1 MKKNLLKLSALFVSG
16 LFMFACSSD
25 EKTLQPE
32 DQAMELSFN
41 VSLNDL
47 TRAAVDAPD
56 DGTNQPCVDP
66 EDFVA
71 TNYTALITIKTNG
84 ITPVQYEKKI
94 RSVGGKFVTDPISLT
109 KPVGNPHTLAQM
121 LIVDNNDNNKV
132 HWSSVEDT
140 NPDGKYEFAVP
151 QEHKTPREIKW
162 DDQNMEVM
170 QKNVMDMTLLCAVND
185 KPSDFGYGQW
195 GLDLVKVICLNYS
208 VNVCGDPCD
217 ASVDPK
223 HEIGETQ
230 ITVIKENKVGNDWV
244 YANKF
249 TSTSAAG
256 KENIGEICVNDQLSV
271 ADEDERFT
279 ITISVQGYGSIMAQ
293 VTGDQLFEN
302 YTNSGFWEIPQGQE
316 NGYLH
321 FDLCDLDWSTV
332 NTPVTPITDV
342 EDPWN
347 FIVSVPKI
355 CNQVCDPDCGDIF
368 VNWVNGEF
376 GECGTKCSW
385 YTYCGWFKYDKYDG
399 KTSLFSWPKTKTTLL
414 TPGTMLSAG
423 DKVKVTYIAA
433 EKDLLELTLIPRPTK
448 PAVVTPAPATKTY
461 DYNTYTA
468 EVTVDKDGCYA
479 LQMIVNPYGCKLWP
493 AYLRIINVEKIK

>member
-1 MKKNLLKLSALFVSG
+1 MKKNLLKLSALFVGG

-25 EKTLQPE
+25 EKTVQTE
-32 DQAMELSFN
+32 DQSMELSFN
-41 VSLNDL
+41 VSFNDL
-47 TRAAVDAPD
+47 TRAAVDAND

-66 EDFVA
+66 EDFDA
-71 TNYTALITIKTNG
+71 TQYTALITIKTNG
-84 ITPVQYEKKI
+84 TTPVQYEKKI

-109 KPVGNPHTLAQM
+109 KPVGAPHTLSQM
-121 LIVDNNDNNKV
+121 LIVDNNQNANV

-162 DDQNMEVM
+162 DGANMEIM
-170 QKNVMDMTLLCAVND
+170 KKKVMDMTLLCAVND

-230 ITVIKENKVGNDWV
+230 ITVIKENKVGNEWV

-249 TSTSAAG
+249 TSSSAEE
-256 KENIGEICVNDQLSV
+256 KIGEICVNDQLSV

-279 ITISVQGYGSIMAQ
+279 ITITVQGYGSIMAQ

-302 YTNSGFWEIPQGQE
+302 YMNSGFWEKPQGQE

-321 FDLCDLDWSTV
+321 FDLCDLDWTKV
-332 NTPVTPITDV
+332 NTPVTPIQANATN
-342 EDPWN
+342 PWN

-355 CNQVCDPDCGDIF
+355 CDRVCDPDCGDIF
-368 VNWVNGEF
+368 ANWVNGEF
-376 GECGTKCSW
+376 GECGSQCHW
-385 YTYCGWFKYDKYDG
+385 ETYCGCFVKDIYEG
-399 KTSLFSWPKTKTTLL
+399 KTSLLSKPIFKTTLV
-414 TPGTMLSAG
+414 TPGTMLKAG

-433 EKDLLELTLIPRPTK
+433 EKDLLVLTLIPRPTQ
-448 PAVVTPAPATKTY
+448 PAVVTPAPATKMF

-468 EVTVDKDGCYA
+468 EVTVNEDGCYA
-479 LQMIVNPYGCKLWP
+479 LQMVVDPYYCLIFP
-493 AYLRIINVEKIK
+493 AKLRI